1 MRSLGGALFG
11 KKRRATKKEAGTEEA
26 EEGKKE
32 GDSMASEPER
42 DLYEI
47 LQVHESAHVDVIQ
60 AAYRRLTL
68 LYHPDRNDSAEAPE
82 LMRELN
88 RAYEV
93 LSDPYRRQLYD
104 QARTDLPQQR
114 IHEPSGFAHSSWETW
129 EDFDPLS
136 QEKEVY
142 AMQHAQNNVDQCLI
156 ISTSPKENF

>member
-1 MRSLGGALFG
+1 MRNLGDALFG
-11 KKRRATKKEAGTEEA
+11 KKRRATKNEAGTEEA

-47 LQVHESAHVDVIQ
+47 LQVHESAHMDVIQ

-68 LYHPDRNDSAEAPE
+68 LYHPDRNDSTEAPE

-93 LSDPYRRQLYD
+93 LSDPY
-104 QARTDLPQQR
+104 
-114 IHEPSGFAHSSWETW
+114 
-129 EDFDPLS
+129 
-136 QEKEVY
+136 EKERATTV
-142 AMQHAQNNVDQCLI
+142 
-156 ISTSPKENF
+156 